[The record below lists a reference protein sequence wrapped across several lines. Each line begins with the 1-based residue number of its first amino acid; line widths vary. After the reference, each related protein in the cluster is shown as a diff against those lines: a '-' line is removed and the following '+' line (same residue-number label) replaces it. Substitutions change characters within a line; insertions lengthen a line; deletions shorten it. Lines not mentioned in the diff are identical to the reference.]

1 MGLRGTGKGGD
12 RGRTRGGGMGRTRI
26 TLLSQL
32 VVAEADRPRVLTLNA
47 CFGIFLSLS
56 VACLPVPPLCK
67 SPS

>member
-47 CFGIFLSLS
+47 CFGIFLSL
-56 VACLPVPPLCK
+56 ACLPVPLLCK
-67 SPS
+67 SP